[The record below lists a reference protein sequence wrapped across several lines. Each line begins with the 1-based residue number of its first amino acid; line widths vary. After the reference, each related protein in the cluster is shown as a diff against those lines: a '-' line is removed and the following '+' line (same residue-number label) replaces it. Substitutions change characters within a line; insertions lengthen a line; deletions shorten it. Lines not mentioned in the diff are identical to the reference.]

1 MIIIRLEILIFPLIL
16 TEKYN
21 LSLNKTRT
29 KIKKNL
35 LKTYKITPLSA
46 SF

>member
-1 MIIIRLEILIFPLIL
+1 MIIIRLEILIFTLIL

-29 KIKKNL
+29 EIKKNL
-35 LKTYKITPLSA
+35 LKTYKLTYLSA
-46 SF
+46 LF